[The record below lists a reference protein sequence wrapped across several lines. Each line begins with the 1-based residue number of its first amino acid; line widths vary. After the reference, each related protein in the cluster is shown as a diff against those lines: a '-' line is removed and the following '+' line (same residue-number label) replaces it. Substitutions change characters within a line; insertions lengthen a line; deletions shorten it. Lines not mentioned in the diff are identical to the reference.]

1 LVCQIAIK
9 VKIMFMKPLKIALIT
24 SVIAVTTCLA
34 VAQDRSTG
42 SIRGKVHVENGS
54 PSGVTVSIREGERD
68 LGQVETNR
76 KGDFAFNNLRPG
88 SYELTFRKPGLAVGK
103 LSNVEVKAGKVN
115 ELSDRLRMTV
125 DEGSVAYVRGSVFTP
140 NGLSVPGAK
149 VDVAR
154 IGADGSAKKLG
165 STVTTESGQFV
176 FKLAPSLAKYRL
188 TAKVDGV
195 EPVSKEVQVDG
206 AEIYRVALNLKPK
219 QE

>member
-1 LVCQIAIK
+1 
-9 VKIMFMKPLKIALIT
+9 MKPIKIVFITAMISLIT
-24 SVIAVTTCLA
+24 CVAI
-34 VAQDRSTG
+34 AQDRSTG
-42 SIRGKVHVENGS
+42 SIKGKVHVENGS
-54 PSGVTVSIREGERD
+54 ASGVTVSIRQGERD

-76 KGDFAFNNLRPG
+76 KGDFAVNNLRPG

-140 NGLSVPGAK
+140 SGHSVPGAK

-154 IGADGSAKKLG
+154 IGADGSAKRLG

-188 TAKVDGV
+188 TAKVEGA
-195 EPVSKEVQVDG
+195 EPVSKEIEVDG
-206 AEIYRVALNLKPK
+206 AEVYRIALNLKPK
-219 QE
+219 EK

>member
-1 LVCQIAIK
+1 
-9 VKIMFMKPLKIALIT
+9 MKPRKIVFIT
-24 SVIAVTTCLA
+24 AMISLAACMAIA
-34 VAQDRSTG
+34 QGRNTG

-54 PSGVTVSIREGERD
+54 SSGVTVSIRQGEHD

-115 ELSDRLRMTV
+115 ELSDRLQMTV
-125 DEGSVAYVRGSVFTP
+125 DEGSVAFVRGSVFTP
-140 NGLSVPGAK
+140 GGLSVRGAK

-188 TAKVDGV
+188 TAKVEGA
-195 EPVSKEVQVDG
+195 EPVSKEIEVDG
-206 AEIYRVALNLKPK
+206 AEVYRIALNLKPK
-219 QE
+219 EK